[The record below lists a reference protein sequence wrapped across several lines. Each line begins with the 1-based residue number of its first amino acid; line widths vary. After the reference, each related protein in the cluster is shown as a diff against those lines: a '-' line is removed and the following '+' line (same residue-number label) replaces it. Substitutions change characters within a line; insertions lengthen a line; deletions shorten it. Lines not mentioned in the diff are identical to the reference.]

1 MSTSQTWPVGCVL
14 ELIDDRDYCKVGVVD
29 DAVEMARAVVAHSDA
44 KRLTALKHIC
54 KSPPL
59 LHERVAKGAVEKGKA
74 AVTTVIQ
81 ERSSTQK
88 SQCFKMELP
97 AAPEL

>member
-1 MSTSQTWPVGCVL
+1 MSTSQTWAVGCVL

-59 LHERVAKGAVEKGKA
+59 LCEHPGKGAAEKDKA
-74 AVTTVIQ
+74 PVTTAIQ
-81 ERSSTQK
+81 KRPSIHSRVY
-88 SQCFKMELP
+88 S
-97 AAPEL
+97 